1 MEEKRYNLLLG
12 AVRALSAQMAL
23 QIRANQVLYLEDSV
37 DMEKKPEQIL
47 KTVFGYD
54 SFRPMQKEVIQ
65 NVLDGRDTLAVMP
78 TGGGKSLC
86 YQIPALMFS
95 GMTVVVSPLIALM
108 QDQVSQM
115 EAYGVPAAVI
125 NSSLARG
132 QQAD

>member
-37 DMEKKPEQIL
+37 NMEKKPEQIL

-86 YQIPALMFS
+86 YQIPALS
-95 GMTVVVSPLIALM
+95 IKHIARLIGDTEAVVMKVYAHVNLEREDAH
-108 QDQVSQM
+108 
-115 EAYGVPAAVI
+115 AAI
-125 NSSLARG
+125 NSAFNM
-132 QQAD
+132 